1 MSIVGIGRPD
11 VSIRLKR
18 EARIRTFPR
27 LEEKGA
33 GQGPP
38 LHKPRLDTPKS
49 KRKVKRLFVGA
60 GIAAAA
66 FAAGGDRVASAAGG
80 SFLLFFAGF
89 ADQGLAREANLVAL
103 DGENFHEDLVAKL
116 QLIPNVADAMLGD
129 FADVQEAVGAGE
141 KFDES
146 AELRETNDFAEIGF
160 ADFGAGSDVANHLQS
175 RIAAGSA
182 GGEDVHGAV
191 LEDVDLDAGGFDNGL
206 DLLAARTDEVAD
218 FILRDFQLEEARSVG
233 GNRSA
238 RLAERLLHGVENLET
253 GFLRLREGFAHDAD
267 GDAQDLDV
275 HLQRRDA
282 CASASNFEVHV
293 AIMVFGS
300 GNVRED
306 GVFLFATEDETHGD
320 ARARGLQRHTGVH
333 KGERSAANRGH
344 RGRAIG
350 FQNVRNETHGV
361 GEIRFGRKQ
370 IEKRALCQ
378 STVADFA
385 AAGA

>member
-1 MSIVGIGRPD
+1 MSIVGLGRPD

-33 GQGPP
+33 GQR
-38 LHKPRLDTPKS
+38 PRRHTPRVDTPKI
-49 KRKVKRLFVGA
+49 KTKVTGVFLGA

-146 AELRETNDFAEIGF
+146 AELRQANDFAEIGF

-191 LEDVDLDAGGFDNGL
+191 LEDVDLDAGGFDHGL
-206 DLLAARTDEVAD
+206 DLLAARTDDDAD
-218 FILRDFQLEEARSVG
+218 SILRDLHLAEARRIG
-233 GNRSA
+233 GNRRA
-238 RLAERLLHGVENLET
+238 RLAQSLLHGVENLEA

-275 HLQRRDA
+275 HLQCGDA
-282 CASASNFEVHV
+282 RASAGDFEIHV
-293 AIMVFGS
+293 AVMVFGS
-300 GNVRED
+300 GDVRKN
-306 GVFLFATEDETHGD
+306 GVFLVVTKNEAHGD
-320 ARARGLQRHTGVH
+320 TGAWSLQRNTGVH
-333 KGERSAANRGH
+333 KSE
-344 RGRAIG
+344 
-350 FQNVRNETHGV
+350 
-361 GEIRFGRKQ
+361 
-370 IEKRALCQ
+370 
-378 STVADFA
+378 
-385 AAGA
+385 